1 MAQPN
6 PGITERKNVNG
17 RTQTVQR
24 AQRAKIAGSI
34 GFKWAVRVE
43 MTGPRI
49 VNWRACLK
57 FPEEPKIS
65 AEAKDLICSLLC
77 DVDTR
82 LGTRGVDEIKV
93 KTPMGIMFVWATAL

>member
-1 MAQPN
+1 MRR
-6 PGITERKNVNG
+6 RKVLWGQTGAGARDNV
-17 RTQTVQR
+17 R
-24 AQRAKIAGSI
+24 A
-34 GFKWAVRVE
+34 VE
-43 MTGPRI
+43 RI